1 MTGGDDY
8 KIKVWDY
15 KLQRCLSTLLCHL
28 NYIRTV
34 KFQLNASQFPW
45 VLRVS
50 EDQTRCTLMF
60 LLDFIFCVNKLPE
73 LATFTACD
81 FVHCSLVHVL
91 ITFT

>member
-34 KFQLNASQFPW
+34 KFQLNASQFPG

-50 EDQTRCTLMF
+50 DDQTRCRGCGTPEWE
-60 LLDFIFCVNKLPE
+60 LP
-73 LATFTACD
+73 AGPHGA
-81 FVHCSLVHVL
+81 
-91 ITFT
+91 